1 MNIIV
6 NELLINYE
14 IIGKNK
20 KTILFIHGWGDDHNN
35 LKLAFQELK
44 KNYQLVF
51 LDLPGFGASQRP
63 PLDYDLDKYALV
75 VKEFVSKL
83 GIKVDILITHS
94 FGGSV
99 AIKALSKGY
108 LNVDKLILL
117 ASSGIRFTSLKK
129 NRIKKLY
136 LAPAK
141 AMLLP
146 LPKNVQNKIVKGYYK
161 RRGSD
166 LYLREDLMPVFRRI
180 VAEDIRKDATLI
192 KIPTL
197 LIYGE
202 QDQETPIQYGY
213 LLHEAIDHSSL
224 EIITSA
230 GHFVFKD
237 RPERVLK
244 LVQEFL

>member
-1 MNIIV
+1 MNIII
-6 NELLINYE
+6 NNLLINYE

-20 KTILFIHGWGDDHNN
+20 KIVLFIHGWGDDYNN

-51 LDLPGFGASQRP
+51 LDLPGFGASQQP
-63 PLDYDLDKYALV
+63 PLNYNLDRYALIIGD
-75 VKEFVSKL
+75 FVTKL
-83 GIKVDILITHS
+83 NLKVNILIAHS

-99 AIKALSKGY
+99 VIKALSRGY
-108 LNVDKLILL
+108 LTADKLVLI

-129 NRIKKLY
+129 NRLKKLY
-136 LAPAK
+136 ITPAK
-141 AMLLP
+141 VILSP
-146 LPKNVQNKIVKGYYK
+146 LPKKLQNKIIKNYYS

-166 LYLREDLMPVFRRI
+166 LYLREDMMPIFRNI

-197 LIYGE
+197 LIYGQ
-202 QDQETPIQYGY
+202 QDQETPVQYGY
-213 LLHEAIDHSSL
+213 LLHEAIDGSTL
-224 EIITSA
+224 EVINSA

-237 RPERVLK
+237 RAERVLK